1 MNSSKVS
8 NIMFCGFCKNNGKE
22 YKSHDL
28 KGKDGIIICKEILST
43 ECRFCHKLG
52 HTKKFCTVLQEKIE
66 RENNVSFPLNVN
78 EKEKEKKS
86 IVAIEHKYKDML
98 LLNREKSVVDEI
110 TKNNKLNQ
118 YANEERLKNKNK
130 EKTEAKQAYEL
141 NQRQKKQAFE
151 TRQAIRVQKKK
162 DQRGL
167 FVCDMTRL
175 LGYRWFIHIKKH
187 LKMEDLIKTYNLHTE
202 DELHNI
208 RREYKYE
215 EEEEQKRQEW
225 EYEEQLEIWDKE
237 NKIKREEEEEFKELQ
252 RKKLSPQDFFEWEI
266 DEMMR
271 LDEEFENECGFCGEQ
286 SGIYMRSSPP
296 EYVSNYIRTG
306 IQLDPADKTL
316 ERSKLKRI

>member
-8 NIMFCGFCKNNGKE
+8 NNMFCGFCKNKGKE

-86 IVAIEHKYKDML
+86 IVAI
-98 LLNREKSVVDEI
+98 
-110 TKNNKLNQ
+110 
-118 YANEERLKNKNK
+118 EERLKNKNK

-215 EEEEQKRQEW
+215 EEEELKYINRIIILTKFLFFQELFSFVFLSERQKSR
-225 EYEEQLEIWDKE
+225 
-237 NKIKREEEEEFKELQ
+237 IKFL
-252 RKKLSPQDFFEWEI
+252 FE
-266 DEMMR
+266 
-271 LDEEFENECGFCGEQ
+271 
-286 SGIYMRSSPP
+286 SS
-296 EYVSNYIRTG
+296 YIRMNVYAISPKNIIT
-306 IQLDPADKTL
+306 QKTSSCWVI
-316 ERSKLKRI
+316 RF